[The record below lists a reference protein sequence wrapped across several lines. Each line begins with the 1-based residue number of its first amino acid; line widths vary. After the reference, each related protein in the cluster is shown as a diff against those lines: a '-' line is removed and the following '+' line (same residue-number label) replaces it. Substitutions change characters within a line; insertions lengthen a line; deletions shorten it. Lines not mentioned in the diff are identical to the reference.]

1 MNFIHSSL
9 PETDRELFFG
19 PLDTGEQFLVF
30 DQDHSMANMAVMIG
44 AFPSTSQ
51 ARKNGWARPVPPGFS
66 EHKIGK
72 RRFWILNRFDGC
84 DE

>member
-1 MNFIHSSL
+1 MNFIHTSL
-9 PETDRELFFG
+9 PEADRELFFG
-19 PLDTGEQFLVF
+19 PLDIGEEFTVF
-30 DQDHSMANMAVMIG
+30 DQDQSMANMAVTMG
-44 AFPSTSQ
+44 AFPSVSQ

-72 RRFWILNRFDGC
+72 RRFWILNRFEGC